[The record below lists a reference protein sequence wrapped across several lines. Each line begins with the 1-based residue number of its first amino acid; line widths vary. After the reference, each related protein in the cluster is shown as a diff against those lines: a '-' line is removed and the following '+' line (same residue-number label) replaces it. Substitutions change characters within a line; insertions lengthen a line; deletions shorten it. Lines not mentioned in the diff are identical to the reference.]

1 MNDKPI
7 IITLLGIRPDII
19 RMFKLIKLLDEG
31 QEEHGYKHI
40 FCHTGQHFDHE
51 LDTLFYDELGVRR
64 PDWNM
69 NIGKTLKEGGG
80 PTTYAYQAALMFEKT
95 AEMLE
100 TFKPSLVMYLGDT
113 NTVLSSIIV
122 ARAGIPVVHIEAGG
136 RSFDWRMPEEKCR
149 TIIDHLSDLYYAYTV
164 RHKENLIREG
174 IQESRIKVVG
184 NNIHDAIDA
193 FLPIAEKSDILE
205 SLSLEK
211 NTYALVTIHREEN
224 TSVEEILEEKIN
236 GLIQLAE
243 EMKVI
248 LPLMPRVRNNLTTF
262 GLLEKLEKSK
272 ITVTKPLGY
281 FEFLKL
287 QKYAKLI
294 ITDSGTVQEEACI
307 LGVPALI
314 CRRSTERPET
324 VRIGASILAE
334 FDLYENAKKA
344 LLLNPGWNRMIL
356 NEEGG
361 SPTEKIYEDFIS
373 RLKSGYF
380 TTSRSQENLPKTKLV
395 QEAYGIFNE

>member
-1 MNDKPI
+1 
-7 IITLLGIRPDII
+7 
-19 RMFKLIKLLDEG
+19 MFKLIKLLDEG
-31 QEEHGYKHI
+31 QEKHGYTHI

-51 LDTLFYDELGVRR
+51 LDSVFYDELGVRR

-69 NIGKTLKEGGG
+69 NIGKTLKERGGA
-80 PTTYAYQAALMFEKT
+80 TTYAYQAALMFEKT
-95 AEMLE
+95 AEMIE
-100 TFKPSLVMYLGDT
+100 TFKPDLVMYLGDT
-113 NTVLSSIIV
+113 NTVLSSVIV

-149 TIIDHLSDLYYAYTV
+149 TIIDHLSDLYYAYTP
-164 RHKENLIREG
+164 RHKENLLREG
-174 IQESRIKVVG
+174 VQESRIKVVG

-193 FLPIAEKSDILE
+193 FLPIAEKSNVLE
-205 SLSLEK
+205 ELHLEEK
-211 NTYALVTIHREEN
+211 TYALVTIHREEN
-224 TSVEEILEEKIN
+224 TSTKEILKEKID
-236 GLIQLAE
+236 GLIKLAE
-243 EMKVI
+243 EMKVV

-262 GLLEKLEKSK
+262 ELLEKLENSK
-272 ITVTKPLGY
+272 VLVTKPLGY

-324 VRIGASILAE
+324 VKIGASILAE
-334 FDLYENAKKA
+334 SNLYENAKKA
-344 LLLNPGWNRMIL
+344 LLLNLEWNRMIL

-361 SPTEKIYEDFIS
+361 SPTDKVYEDFIV
-373 RLKSGYF
+373 RLKNGYF
-380 TTSRSQENLPKTKLV
+380 ATSRSQENLPKTKLI

>member
-40 FCHTGQHFDHE
+40 FCHTGQHFVHE

>member
-69 NIGKTLKEGGG
+69 NIGKTLKERGG

-113 NTVLSSIIV
+113 NTVLSSVIV

-149 TIIDHLSDLYYAYTV
+149 TIIDHLSDLYYAYTI
-164 RHKENLIREG
+164 RHKENLVYEG

-193 FLPIAEKSDILE
+193 FLPIAEKSKILE
-205 SLSLEK
+205 TLSLEK

-224 TSVEEILEEKIN
+224 TSTKEILEEKID
-236 GLIQLAE
+236 GLIRLAE

-262 GLLEKLEKSK
+262 GLLEKLEKSNV
-272 ITVTKPLGY
+272 IITKPLGY

-287 QKYAKLI
+287 QKEAKLI

-324 VRIGASILAE
+324 IKIGASILAE
-334 FDLYENAKKA
+334 SNLYENAKKA
-344 LLLNPGWNRMIL
+344 LLLNPEWDTMIL

-361 SPTEKIYEDFIS
+361 SPSDKIYDDFIDRLKNGYFSTS
-373 RLKSGYF
+373 RL
-380 TTSRSQENLPKTKLV
+380 QENLPKTKLT
-395 QEAYGIFNE
+395 QEAYGIFKN